1 MGGGAMRTA
10 AKAALGGC
18 RSGGPLAGQAAV
30 AAAWRSSR
38 PRPATVSAVLPVAEG
53 APAVPLLSSEKGR
66 SDALAV
72 QEIQRPSWEIDE
84 WEFAGGEEE
93 ELLDSPHP
101 APRLVFGPVP
111 TLEEA
116 KEATADL
123 KDAVERFSFDVN
135 RMSQPDVV
143 ASLASDKNV
152 WDAVMKNEKVMEFY
166 RTQQSVVLQPE
177 TNVDFEESV
186 GENEC
191 TKEFLESPKSPARD
205 SQSSVFMEIM
215 GHIKLKVTEMVSQ
228 ISNFLQDLLG
238 TSTGAQSST
247 STKST
252 GSNGSNVDV
261 AVGASF
267 IALAIA
273 AILVVLVKR
282 G

>member
-1 MGGGAMRTA
+1 M
-10 AKAALGGC
+10 
-18 RSGGPLAGQAAV
+18 
-30 AAAWRSSR
+30 
-38 PRPATVSAVLPVAEG
+38 
-53 APAVPLLSSEKGR
+53 
-66 SDALAV
+66 
-72 QEIQRPSWEIDE
+72 
-84 WEFAGGEEE
+84 
-93 ELLDSPHP
+93 
-101 APRLVFGPVP
+101 FGPVP

-123 KDAVERFSFDVN
+123 KDAVERVYFSPSTEVSPEGVQGCTSRENVALVQSMPKHVVQAF
-135 RMSQPDVV
+135 SLLQGSPEAQDVV
-143 ASLASDKNV
+143 ASLAADKNV

-191 TKEFLESPKSPARD
+191 TKEFLENPKSPAGD

-247 STKST
+247 STKSS
-252 GSNGSNVDV
+252 GSTGSNVDV